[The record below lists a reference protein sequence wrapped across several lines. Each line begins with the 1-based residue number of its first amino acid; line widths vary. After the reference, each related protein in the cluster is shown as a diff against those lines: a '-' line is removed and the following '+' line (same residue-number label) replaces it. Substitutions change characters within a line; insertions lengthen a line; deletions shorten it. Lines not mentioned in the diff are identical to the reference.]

1 MNKEISMESKVE
13 KYVPEGYDVDLYKIR
28 HSVAH
33 VMAQAVSEH
42 FPEAKI
48 AIGPPIE
55 DGFYYDFVLSHTPT
69 EEDLKQIENRMKEIL
84 RGRHRFQVREVT
96 PEEARELFQDQ
107 PYKLEIIEGILQEQ
121 YNRDEDES
129 PERNYP
135 TITTYQH
142 DTFVDLCRGPH
153 VEHTGKIKANAFK
166 LMNAAGA
173 YWRGDE
179 KNEMLTRIYGT
190 AWRNKTEL
198 DQYLERL
205 EEAKRRDHRRLGRDL
220 ELFAMH
226 DLVGASLPL
235 WLPKGSV
242 VRRCLEE
249 YITEEERRAGYMH
262 VYTPHLG
269 KKELYETSG
278 HWHHYKDDMFPTIKL
293 EQEDMVLRPMNC
305 PHHILCYT
313 LKPRSYR
320 DLPQRIAELGTMYR
334 YERSG
339 TVSGLHRVRAMTL
352 NDAHIFCTPD
362 QVKEEFANV
371 MRLVERAYSTLGIT
385 DYHYRLS
392 LRDPADR
399 EKYAD
404 NDPMWEMAERVLR
417 EAMDNL
423 HLPYTEAPGEAA
435 FYGPKLDIQFRDVY
449 GREETYSTIQID
461 FHLPNQFD
469 LTYIGE
475 DGREHRPVIIH
486 RGVIGTME
494 RLMAYLIELYAGAFP
509 VWLAPVQAVLISVSD
524 RHLNYARQ
532 VSSQLT
538 SADFRVEVDESD
550 KWLKA
555 KIREAQLQ
563 KIPYIL
569 VVGDKEI
576 EKGTVAVRLRTG
588 EDLGEKPISEFKEL
602 LRTIVKQ
609 KSLSLVD

>member
-1 MNKEISMESKVE
+1 MKKEIGMESKVE

-55 DGFYYDFVLSHTPT
+55 DGFYYDFILSHTPT
-69 EEDLKQIENRMKEIL
+69 EEDLKQIENRMKKIL

-96 PEEARELFQDQ
+96 PEEARELFHDQ

-121 YNRDEDES
+121 YNHDEDES

-166 LMNAAGA
+166 LMNVAGA

-235 WLPKGSV
+235 WLPKGAV

-278 HWHHYKDDMFPTIKL
+278 HWDHYKDDMFPTIKL

-313 LKPRSYR
+313 LKPSSYR

-339 TVSGLHRVRAMTL
+339 TVSGLHRVRAMNL
-352 NDAHIFCTPD
+352 NDGHIFCTPD

-538 SADFRVEVDESD
+538 SAGFRVEVDESD

>member
-1 MNKEISMESKVE
+1 MNKEIGMESKVE

-69 EEDLKQIENRMKEIL
+69 EEDLKQIENRMKKIL

-96 PEEARELFQDQ
+96 PEEARELFHDQ

-121 YNRDEDES
+121 YNHDEDES

-166 LMNAAGA
+166 LMNVAGA

-235 WLPKGSV
+235 WLPKGAV

-278 HWHHYKDDMFPTIKL
+278 HWDHYKDDMFPTIKL

-313 LKPRSYR
+313 LKPSSYR

-339 TVSGLHRVRAMTL
+339 TVSGLHRVRAMNL
-352 NDAHIFCTPD
+352 NDGHIFCTPD

-538 SADFRVEVDESD
+538 SAGFRVEVDESD

-609 KSLSLVD
+609 KSLSLID

>member
-1 MNKEISMESKVE
+1 MKKEIGMESKVE

-69 EEDLKQIENRMKEIL
+69 EEDLKQIENRMKKIL

-96 PEEARELFQDQ
+96 PEEARELFHDQ

-121 YNRDEDES
+121 YNHDEDES

-166 LMNAAGA
+166 LMNVAGA

-190 AWRNKTEL
+190 AWHNKTEL

-278 HWHHYKDDMFPTIKL
+278 HWDHYKDDMFPTIKL

-313 LKPRSYR
+313 LKPSSYR

-339 TVSGLHRVRAMTL
+339 TVSGLHRVRAMNL

-538 SADFRVEVDESD
+538 SAGFRVEVDESD

>member
-1 MNKEISMESKVE
+1 MNKEIGMESKVE

-69 EEDLKQIENRMKEIL
+69 EEDLKQIENRMKKIL

-121 YNRDEDES
+121 YNHDEDES
-129 PERNYP
+129 PERNYL

-166 LMNAAGA
+166 LMNVAGA

-235 WLPKGSV
+235 WLPKGAV

-278 HWHHYKDDMFPTIKL
+278 HWDHYKDDMFPTIKL

-313 LKPRSYR
+313 LKPSSYR

-339 TVSGLHRVRAMTL
+339 TVSGLHRVRAMNL

-538 SADFRVEVDESD
+538 STGFRVEVDESD

>member
-1 MNKEISMESKVE
+1 MKKEIGMESKVE

-69 EEDLKQIENRMKEIL
+69 EEDLKQIENRMKKIL

-121 YNRDEDES
+121 YNHDEDES

-190 AWRNKTEL
+190 AWHNKTEL

-235 WLPKGSV
+235 WLPKGAV

-278 HWHHYKDDMFPTIKL
+278 HWDHYKDDMFPTIKL

-313 LKPRSYR
+313 LKPSSYR

-339 TVSGLHRVRAMTL
+339 TVSGLHRVRAMNL
-352 NDAHIFCTPD
+352 NDGHIFCTPD

-538 SADFRVEVDESD
+538 SAGFRVEVDESD

-609 KSLSLVD
+609 KSLSLID

>member
-1 MNKEISMESKVE
+1 MNKEVSLGSKVG

-107 PYKLEIIEGILQEQ
+107 PYKLELIEELVQGQ
-121 YNRDEDES
+121 YDQDSNES

-135 TITTYQH
+135 AITTYQH

-235 WLPKGSV
+235 WLPKGAV

-313 LKPRSYR
+313 LKSSSYR

-423 HLPYTEAPGEAA
+423 HLSYTEAPGEAA
-435 FYGPKLDIQFRDVY
+435 FYGPKLDIQFRDVF

-461 FHLPNQFD
+461 FHLPNQFN
-469 LTYIGE
+469 LTYVGE
-475 DGREHRPVIIH
+475 DGQEHRPVIIH

-524 RHLNYARQ
+524 RHLGYARQ

-538 SADFRVEVDESD
+538 GDGFRVEVDESD

-602 LRTIVKQ
+602 LRTIVEQ

>member
-1 MNKEISMESKVE
+1 MNKEIGMESKVE

-69 EEDLKQIENRMKEIL
+69 EEDLKQIENRMKKIL

-96 PEEARELFQDQ
+96 PEEARELFHDQ

-121 YNRDEDES
+121 YNHDEDES

-235 WLPKGSV
+235 WLPKGAV

-278 HWHHYKDDMFPTIKL
+278 HWDHYKDDMFPTIKL

-313 LKPRSYR
+313 LKPSSYR

-339 TVSGLHRVRAMTL
+339 TVSGLHRVRAMNL

-404 NDPMWEMAERVLR
+404 NDLMWEMAERVLR

-538 SADFRVEVDESD
+538 STGFRVEVDESD

>member
-1 MNKEISMESKVE
+1 MKKEIGMESKVE

-69 EEDLKQIENRMKEIL
+69 EEDLKQIENRMKKIL
-84 RGRHRFQVREVT
+84 RGRHRFQVRKVT
-96 PEEARELFQDQ
+96 PEEARELFHDQ

-121 YNRDEDES
+121 YNHDEDES

-235 WLPKGSV
+235 WLPKGAV

-278 HWHHYKDDMFPTIKL
+278 HWDHYKDDMFPTIKL

-313 LKPRSYR
+313 LKPSSYR

-339 TVSGLHRVRAMTL
+339 TVSGLHRVRAMNL
-352 NDAHIFCTPD
+352 NDGHIFCTPD

-423 HLPYTEAPGEAA
+423 QLSYTEAPGEAA

-538 SADFRVEVDESD
+538 SAGFRVEVDESD

-609 KSLSLVD
+609 KSLSLID